1 MRILIVFVALIY
13 AVAALPALAD
23 QVSLKNGDRLSG
35 TIVKSDGKTLVLHT
49 DYAGDITLQMSAV
62 QSLESGEPLHV
73 QLQDGRSA
81 VGKVSTADGKI
92 QVAASSGAPVEAPI
106 ASVTTLRNNAEEA
119 AYEKSLHPG
128 FLEDWRT
135 GLNLGFA
142 LTRGNSETENLSLG
156 FLAARQTL
164 HDKLSAYANSVYA
177 TNNAP
182 GAVPATTANTAGGG
196 ARYDRNVRDNLFA
209 FANTDFFSDAL
220 QSLNLRS
227 VFGGG
232 AGYHAVKNDRT
243 TFDLLL
249 GGNYTHESYTGL
261 TRNFAAL
268 TAGEELMH
276 KIGKASVLNE
286 SLTFFPDLNSLGDYR
301 GTFNLSTITKLNK
314 WLGWQNSFADI
325 YVTNPPTGKKKND
338 LLLTTGLS
346 VSFGQ

>member
-23 QVSLKNGDRLSG
+23 QVSLKNGDHLTG

-49 DYAGDITLQMSAV
+49 DYAGDVRLQMSAV
-62 QSLESGEPLHV
+62 QSLQSDAPLHV
-73 QLQDGRSA
+73 ELQDGRNA
-81 VGKVSTADGKI
+81 AGNVTTTDGNI
-92 QVAASSGAPVEAPI
+92 QVSSSAATPMKAPI
-106 ASVTTLRNNAEEA
+106 ASITTLRNVAEER

-128 FLEDWRT
+128 LREDWKA

-142 LTRGNSETENLSLG
+142 LTQGNSQTENLSLG

-164 HDKLSAYANSVYA
+164 HDKISAYANSVYA
-177 TNNAP
+177 ANNAP

-196 ARYDRNVRDNLFA
+196 ARYDRDVHDNLFA

-232 AGYHAVKNDRT
+232 GGYHAIKSDRT
-243 TFDLLL
+243 TLDLLL
-249 GGNYTHESYTGL
+249 GANYTHESYTGL

-276 KIGKASVLNE
+276 KIGKGSVLNE
-286 SLTFFPDLNSLGDYR
+286 SVTFFPDLNSPGDYR
-301 GTFNLSTITKLNK
+301 GTFNLGTITKLNK

-325 YVTNPPTGKKKND
+325 YVTNPPAGKKQND
-338 LLLTTGLS
+338 LVLTTGVS

>member
-1 MRILIVFVALIY
+1 MLKHIYPVLFVMLMCIA
-13 AVAALPALAD
+13 ALAD
-23 QVSLKNGDRLSG
+23 QVSLKNGDRLTG

-62 QSLESGEPLHV
+62 QSLQSGEPLHV
-73 QLQDGRSA
+73 QLQDGRNA
-81 VGKVSTADGKI
+81 AGNVTTADGNI
-92 QVAASSGAPVEAPI
+92 QVASSAGAAVEAPI
-106 ASVTTLRNNAEEA
+106 SSITALRNNAEET

-128 FLEDWRT
+128 LREDWKA

-142 LTRGNSETENLSLG
+142 LTQGNSQTENLSLG

-164 HDKLSAYANSVYA
+164 HDKISAYANSVYSA
-177 TNNAP
+177 NNAP

-196 ARYDRNVRDNLFA
+196 ARYDHDVRDDVFA
-209 FANTDFFSDAL
+209 FASTDFFSDAL

-232 AGYHAVKNDRT
+232 AGYHAIKSDRT
-243 TFDLLL
+243 TLDLLL
-249 GGNYTHESYTGL
+249 GADYTHESYTGL

-268 TAGEELMH
+268 TVGEELMH
-276 KIGKASVLNE
+276 KIGKGSVLNE
-286 SLTFFPDLNSLGDYR
+286 SLAFFPDLNSPGDYR
-301 GTFNLSTITKLNK
+301 GTFNLGTTTKLSK

-325 YVTNPPTGKKKND
+325 YVTNPPVGKKQND

-346 VSFGQ
+346 ISFGQ

>member
-1 MRILIVFVALIY
+1 MRALIVFVVLIY

-23 QVSLKNGDRLSG
+23 QVSLKNGDRLTG

-49 DYAGDITLQMSAV
+49 DYAGDVTLQMSAV
-62 QSLESGEPLHV
+62 QSLESDEPLHV
-73 QLQDGRSA
+73 QLQDGRNAAGNVTTS
-81 VGKVSTADGKI
+81 DGNI
-92 QVAASSGAPVEAPI
+92 QVAASSSAPVEAPI
-106 ASVTTLRNNAEEA
+106 ASITTLRNNAEEA

-128 FLEDWRT
+128 FFEDWKT

-196 ARYDRNVRDNLFA
+196 ARYDRDVHDDLFA

-232 AGYHAVKNDRT
+232 VGYHAVKNDRT
-243 TFDLLL
+243 TFDVLV
-249 GGNYTHESYTGL
+249 GANYTHESYTGL

-276 KIGKASVLNE
+276 KIGKGSVVNE
-286 SLTFFPDLNSLGDYR
+286 SLAFFPDLNSLGDYR

-325 YVTNPPTGKKKND
+325 YVTNPPAGKKQND
-338 LLLTTGLS
+338 LLLTTGLN